1 MLATAVC
8 RKWLCTDIPRHV
20 GHPDVV
26 NVRAIPCG
34 ALLARTHFYR
44 DVINATAFT
53 REKRYTMKPPG
64 YTAPDGQ
71 EPDSF
76 ITKLDVERLASPI
89 SVVQGYTQILQ
100 RRIRSGKPVEEK
112 ELLRMLG
119 LIEEASRLLTTRLVA
134 IRAGLDVSDD

>member
-1 MLATAVC
+1 
-8 RKWLCTDIPRHV
+8 
-20 GHPDVV
+20 
-26 NVRAIPCG
+26 
-34 ALLARTHFYR
+34 
-44 DVINATAFT
+44 
-53 REKRYTMKPPG
+53 MKPPG

-100 RRIRSGKPVEEK
+100 RRIRSGVPVEEK
-112 ELLRMLG
+112 DLLRMLG

-134 IRAGLDVSDD
+134 IRAGLSVPEDKEEQE